1 MSLATVIV
9 DANPLHY
16 FTHPWFW
23 SSYLAWMLAQTIKL
37 VHAAVK
43 TRSIDFEYLVSTGGM
58 PSAHSAMVMGL
69 ATAIG
74 LTEGFGTP
82 LAMLALGFAAVTVF
96 DAATVRHAA
105 GEQAKVL
112 NRLVRELVRRRHVPT
127 MAHLKELLGHTCK
140 EVLWGMVTGICTA
153 VVVCRLWR

>member
-1 MSLATVIV
+1 MALASVIA
-9 DANPLHY
+9 DWNPGNL
-16 FTHPWFW
+16 FLHPWFW
-23 SSYLAWMLAQTIKL
+23 SSFLGWTVAQTIKL
-37 VHAAVK
+37 VRAAVK

-69 ATAIG
+69 ATSIG

-82 LAMLALGFAAVTVF
+82 VAMLAVGFAAVTTF

-112 NRLVRELVRRRHVPT
+112 NRIVGDLVKAHHFPT
-127 MAHLKELLGHTCK
+127 VAHLKELLGHTRK
-140 EVLWGMVTGICTA
+140 EVLWGMATGVLVA
-153 VVVCRLWR
+153 VAVCHFWR